1 MPQPRSADK
10 TTLLQKPR
18 AARFSRRSRFCL
30 QTDSDVHTPI
40 DLGRGYPAQ
49 CPSWVMSRPRH
60 PRHVAPAAQAMHI
73 FAESLRVTNGR
84 APPRLCRMIVGLRKW
99 VAPAVGS
106 GISERHPQYA
116 PHSVSE
122 HHPRQASPSPAA
134 SPSSSVYQRVAAD
147 RSLAHRFMVLTPR
160 SMMTPFPARDRVWR
174 RYPLRKHSSPRRE
187 PWTLDSVG
195 YWARS
200 ACARRFPAAT

>member
-106 GISERHPQYA
+106 G
-116 PHSVSE
+116 
-122 HHPRQASPSPAA
+122 
-134 SPSSSVYQRVAAD
+134 QRVAAD
-147 RSLAHRFMVLTPR
+147 RSSAHRFMVLTPR

-174 RYPLRKHSSPRRE
+174 RYHLRKHSSPRRE